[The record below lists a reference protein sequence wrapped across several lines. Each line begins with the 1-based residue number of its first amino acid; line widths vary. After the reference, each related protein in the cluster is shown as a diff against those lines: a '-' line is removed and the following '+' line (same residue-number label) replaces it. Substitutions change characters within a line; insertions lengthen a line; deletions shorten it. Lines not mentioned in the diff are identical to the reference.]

1 MKKIAVML
9 LCLLMTISFMACGKL
24 GNIGGNGGSGEQGGN
39 TPSQGENLRKPQ
51 SEYYPDD
58 EISGQNTFSLAK
70 KSYDGNDAV
79 LTLKIGGSEVK
90 IAGFKL
96 LIKFDKKI
104 EVNDVL
110 PTSKFMSITE
120 NTENSGVLTL
130 LWAGTFNITDATD
143 ICDISLSTNGATDL
157 TFKIEIAYGGLGYID
172 EAAVPPVKNI
182 RGNVTDFKLS

>member
-1 MKKIAVML
+1 MKKITVVL
-9 LCLLMTISFMACGKL
+9 LYLLMTISFMACGKL

-39 TPSQGENLRKPQ
+39 TQSQGENLRKPQ

-58 EISGQNTFSLAK
+58 EISGQNTFSLEK
-70 KSYDGNDAV
+70 KSYDGNGAV

-90 IAGFKL
+90 MAGFKL

-104 EVNDVL
+104 EVNDVS
-110 PTSKFMSITE
+110 PTSKFMSMTE
-120 NTENSGVLTL
+120 NAESAGVLTL
-130 LWAGTFNITDATD
+130 LWAGTSNITDATD

-172 EAAVPPVKNI
+172 ETAVPPVKNI
-182 RGNVTDFKLS
+182 RGNVTEFKLS

>member
-9 LCLLMTISFMACGKL
+9 FCLLMAVMFVACGVS
-24 GNIGGNGGSGEQGGN
+24 NNGGNGGQSGNQGSRG
-39 TPSQGENLRKPQ
+39 G
-51 SEYYPDD
+51 EYYPDD

-70 KSYDGNDAV
+70 KSYDGNEAV
-79 LTLKIGGSEVK
+79 LTLKVGGSEVK

-96 LIKFDKKI
+96 LIKFDKEI
-104 EVNDVL
+104 EVNDVS

-130 LWAGTFNITDATD
+130 LWAGTSNITDATD
-143 ICDISLSTNGATDL
+143 ICDISLSTNGAADL
-157 TFKIEIAYGGLGYID
+157 AFKIEIAYGGLGYID

-182 RGNVTDFKLS
+182 RGNVVDFKLG